1 MESATILERSDYMKL
16 KNKLVLSSMGLVIVT
31 LTLVLIIFII
41 MINSQFNGYLDQIKE
56 NHRSRVIEE
65 ITQILQEESENSF
78 EDISLYA
85 AMNGFHVEL
94 LSKEGDILFTSGDL
108 NGHGMMGREVSL
120 LQIQTMPMYADIEV
134 TSHLITSGQE
144 EYLLNLGFM
153 ADDSLSTEARQFVK
167 TIYITAGITF
177 LLALILAYS
186 VSIKLAKPISADMRA
201 IEDKAGQITQGD
213 YTGRLETS
221 ESIEEIKSLHL
232 SIEDMATTLHEQES
246 LRKDL
251 LETVSHEVK
260 TPLTVLRSQVESFL
274 DGVYEPDQLRLE
286 KCLDEIQ
293 RLELLMERMEDAQI
307 LDKHKYLLDNTEFSL
322 EEELEAIGIILA
334 PQFTKKN
341 LEIQIK
347 GQAIG
352 NIIHDRFKLRQIL
365 YNLLSNAYKFSDP
378 GTTVTIEKSQPKD
391 HVFQIRVTNRGIVIG
406 EEDTGKIF
414 ESHYRS
420 QAALQADPYGKG
432 LGLNI
437 SKNLAD
443 RMKGQLD
450 LVSSDEEAT
459 VFALELPISAIE
471 KE

>member
-1 MESATILERSDYMKL
+1 MESATILERSDHMKL
-16 KNKLVLSSMGLVIVT
+16 KNKLVLGSMGLVIVT

-94 LSKEGDILFTSGDL
+94 LSKEGDILFTSGSL

-120 LQIQTMPMYADIEV
+120 LQIQNMPMYADVEV

-153 ADDSLSTEARQFVK
+153 ADDSLSSEARQFVK

-177 LLALILAYS
+177 LLALILAYF

-334 PQFTKKN
+334 PQLTKKN

-378 GTTVTIEKSQPKD
+378 GTAVTIEKSQPKD
-391 HVFQIRVTNRGIVIG
+391 HVFQIRVINRGIVIG
-406 EEDTGKIF
+406 EEDMDKIF